1 MFTFGTDES
10 SINNQTHKK
19 SSYNTN
25 TAGKD
30 ELIKIIEEPCY
41 FPPNSTKNCKPKVTL
56 LIPDSTTNSCFNF
69 EEDGLKTNDQ

>member
-10 SINNQTHKK
+10 SINNQTYKK

-25 TAGKD
+25 TAGK
-30 ELIKIIEEPCY
+30 ELIKIIEEPRY
-41 FPPNSTKNCKPKVTL
+41 FPPNSTKNYKHKVTL